1 MSLAATAMPP
11 LTYYLIAT
19 HYHSAHH
26 RIGRN
31 PSGTLRCQMQRT
43 THIFFSD
50 FHSVE
55 YFMQRYNN
63 SVAEHNLQ
71 QKNYIW
77 TTSKTASI
85 TTLNK
90 KSSFYVWKFDIK
102 SLILPYETSHTPT

>member
-63 SVAEHNLQ
+63 SGAEHNLQ
-71 QKNYIW
+71 QKNYI
-77 TTSKTASI
+77 
-85 TTLNK
+85 
-90 KSSFYVWKFDIK
+90 
-102 SLILPYETSHTPT
+102 